1 MNLQR
6 SLKEVGLE
14 ATFSICKGLSE
25 IISTKKKKK
34 KNRIYIK
41 ASEAN
46 NKYFVFKYP
55 MQNIVTWADKFIIF
69 ADQNQSRCVLLS
81 KYVRKCTGRQN
92 VLKYKISKKDQ

>member
-25 IISTKKKKK
+25 IISTKKKSH
-34 KNRIYIK
+34 IYIK

-55 MQNIVTWADKFIIF
+55 MQIIVTWADK
-69 ADQNQSRCVLLS
+69 
-81 KYVRKCTGRQN
+81 
-92 VLKYKISKKDQ
+92 